1 MGMTEYTA
9 MSVGQR
15 LDYRNVDAVMRGR
28 DIMLLEWDLSG
39 FILFSAMTDMTDREA
54 EIIRQNKVRTTAFT
68 DREYVLPLWRFEG
81 SDVYGETPFDPTA
94 YRALVPDSRESI
106 LCVGLV
112 TIVGV
117 DSNTM
122 IIRALR
128 ALSLPAH
135 FKRAIR
141 EAWQDAWDNP
151 VYSKQYARWVDAMKV
166 AYTLQEMFERAEHMS
181 R

>member
-1 MGMTEYTA
+1 MTEYTA

-81 SDVYGETPFDPTA
+81 SDVYGE
-94 YRALVPDSRESI
+94 S
-106 LCVGLV
+106 
-112 TIVGV
+112 
-117 DSNTM
+117 
-122 IIRALR
+122 
-128 ALSLPAH
+128 
-135 FKRAIR
+135 
-141 EAWQDAWDNP
+141 Q
-151 VYSKQYARWVDAMKV
+151 
-166 AYTLQEMFERAEHMS
+166 
-181 R
+181 